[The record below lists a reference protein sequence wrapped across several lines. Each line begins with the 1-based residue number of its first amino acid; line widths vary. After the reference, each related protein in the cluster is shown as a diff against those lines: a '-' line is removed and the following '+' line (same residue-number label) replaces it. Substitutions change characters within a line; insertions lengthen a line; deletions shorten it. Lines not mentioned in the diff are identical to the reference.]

1 MIISAV
7 SVMIENSKFKF
18 FRPNRW
24 VGRLLLAGLLVGYL
38 SYTVLFQQNETQSIA
53 DVKRENLLDF
63 GEYHEAV
70 VAATAR
76 LANKYHYRKKELTND
91 FSEQILFEYLESL
104 DPQKV
109 YFLSSDVRDFESN
122 RFYFDNF
129 LKRGKLDE
137 IFSIFRVYQQRVN
150 ERADYAISK
159 IDYPFDF
166 ELNEDIQINRSD
178 EDWPISEV
186 EQNALWDSLI
196 KESILTLRLNGEDE
210 TRIKETMASRYDR
223 IRNSVA
229 MSNAFDV
236 IEIFLNSYL
245 KELDPHSQF
254 FSPHSSSNLRISIS
268 QQIEGIGAMLRTENE
283 YTVVQGVITGGP
295 AHLSKRLHIGDR
307 IVGVSN
313 GGDEEFQDIVG
324 WRIEDVV
331 DLIRGPKGTTVNLK
345 VLRKDAP
352 RGTPA
357 DHVVLVR
364 QTVKLEEQ
372 MAKKSTVEIDSDG
385 EIFQLGVIQLPSFYS
400 SFLETDDS
408 DLVTTSSADDVKE
421 FLIEFEEQQ
430 IDGLVVDL
438 RGNGGGALN
447 EAVELTSM
455 FIPSGPVVQVENS
468 QKELRIHADSDGQT
482 VYDGPLVVLVD
493 RHSASASE
501 IFSAA
506 MQDYGRAIVVGETT
520 FGKGSLQNIWPL
532 GQLAKEKNVDL
543 GALKLSTAQFFRVNG
558 ISTQHL
564 GVIPDVLFP
573 TNELI
578 ANSGER
584 SFENALPESAIK
596 PTRHTKH
603 WHKKIEIQ
611 NKIPE
616 IRELNRI
623 RMELNPLMK
632 IIVEQ
637 DRMAFHRETPTIV
650 SLNENLRKQ
659 SLESDQDEQ
668 LGLLNEVRSLFGL
681 DPVDT
686 VTDDAYPSD
695 RIGDIFLDEAI
706 NILADLVSLQNA
718 DNRS

>member
-1 MIISAV
+1 M
-7 SVMIENSKFKF
+7 
-18 FRPNRW
+18 
-24 VGRLLLAGLLVGYL
+24 
-38 SYTVLFQQNETQSIA
+38 
-53 DVKRENLLDF
+53 
-63 GEYHEAV
+63 
-70 VAATAR
+70 
-76 LANKYHYRKKELTND
+76 
-91 FSEQILFEYLESL
+91 
-104 DPQKV
+104 
-109 YFLSSDVRDFESN
+109 
-122 RFYFDNF
+122 
-129 LKRGKLDE
+129 
-137 IFSIFRVYQQRVN
+137 
-150 ERADYAISK
+150 
-159 IDYPFDF
+159 
-166 ELNEDIQINRSD
+166 
-178 EDWPISEV
+178 
-186 EQNALWDSLI
+186 
-196 KESILTLRLNGEDE
+196 
-210 TRIKETMASRYDR
+210 
-223 IRNSVA
+223 
-229 MSNAFDV
+229 
-236 IEIFLNSYL
+236 
-245 KELDPHSQF
+245 
-254 FSPHSSSNLRISIS
+254 
-268 QQIEGIGAMLRTENE
+268 
-283 YTVVQGVITGGP
+283 
-295 AHLSKRLHIGDR
+295 
-307 IVGVSN
+307 
-313 GGDEEFQDIVG
+313 
-324 WRIEDVV
+324 
-331 DLIRGPKGTTVNLK
+331 
-345 VLRKDAP
+345 
-352 RGTPA
+352 
-357 DHVVLVR
+357 
-364 QTVKLEEQ
+364 
-372 MAKKSTVEIDSDG
+372 
-385 EIFQLGVIQLPSFYS
+385 
-400 SFLETDDS
+400 
-408 DLVTTSSADDVKE
+408 
-421 FLIEFEEQQ
+421 
-430 IDGLVVDL
+430 VVDL

-578 ANSGER
+578 ADSGER
-584 SFENALPESAIK
+584 SFENALPESVIK

-603 WHKKIEIQ
+603 WHEKIEIQ

-659 SLESDQDEQ
+659 TLESDQDEQ

-681 DPVDT
+681 EPVDT

-718 DNRS
+718 ENRS